1 MNTAITVNELCWQVN
16 GRALLDSLS
25 FTLNGRGMYGVIGPN
40 GAGKSSLLR
49 CLYRFIRPDSG
60 TIVINGQDIDA
71 FSRKA
76 FARLVAVVP
85 QELPPL
91 FDLATETV
99 VAMGLIP
106 HKGWLGADSAAD
118 KKAVAEALAKVGLEG
133 YGKQP
138 FGKLSGGEKQ
148 RALIARALVQR
159 PTILILDEP
168 TSHLD
173 VRYQIEVLELLK
185 RLDVFVLCTIH
196 DLNLA
201 SALCDELLLL
211 DHGRLIAKG
220 TPKQVLTESLI
231 GDVFGVCCTVEPHPQ
246 HGKPL
251 IHYFYGYDR
260 SLGAHI

>member
-25 FTLNGRGMYGVIGPN
+25 FTLSGRGMYGVIGPN

-118 KKAVAEALAKVGLEG
+118 KRRW
-133 YGKQP
+133 P
-138 FGKLSGGEKQ
+138 
-148 RALIARALVQR
+148 
-159 PTILILDEP
+159 
-168 TSHLD
+168 
-173 VRYQIEVLELLK
+173 K
-185 RLDVFVLCTIH
+185 RLPRLVLKVMASSP
-196 DLNLA
+196 LA
-201 SALCDELLLL
+201 SCPA
-211 DHGRLIAKG
+211 AKSSG
-220 TPKQVLTESLI
+220 P
-231 GDVFGVCCTVEPHPQ
+231 
-246 HGKPL
+246 
-251 IHYFYGYDR
+251 
-260 SLGAHI
+260 